1 MKTAV
6 QQIMLGKVTGT
17 EAKARETLAA
27 VKKAGYDGIELNS
40 FMINP
45 TPFLVRVLTS
55 LAGMP
60 SGKGGKLDWK
70 RLLDEEKLSV
80 PAVHVDLGS
89 LERDLKSQ
97 VELAQK
103 YDATNLVITG
113 MYRFDYRDSDAVSD
127 LCSRLNSAGQKL
139 AEQGIRLLYHNHNY
153 EFQKMDNGQTAFEY
167 MAENTKPEFLSF
179 EMDSYWP
186 TEAGVNALN
195 LMKLL
200 GNRMKLYHINDRG
213 TRLTKPAMTPI
224 LKSDSMELGC
234 GNMDLK
240 ALVSQA
246 ENAGVEYIILE
257 THKNWVDGD
266 PVKSL
271 QVSGEYL
278 RNTLG

>member
-1 MKTAV
+1 M
-6 QQIMLGKVTGT
+6 
-17 EAKARETLAA
+17 
-27 VKKAGYDGIELNS
+27 
-40 FMINP
+40 
-45 TPFLVRVLTS
+45 
-55 LAGMP
+55 
-60 SGKGGKLDWK
+60 
-70 RLLDEEKLSV
+70 
-80 PAVHVDLGS
+80 GS

-186 TEAGVNALN
+186 TEAGVNALD